1 MADLRMPELNK
12 VLLAGRLT
20 RDPELRYLPSGMAV
34 CKLGLASSRR
44 FRTRDGDNREE
55 TLFINVTCWGKTA
68 EFVGETFKKGRPLI
82 IEGRLQSNEWEDKN
96 TGQRRTAIE
105 INADRVQSLD
115 WEDRGSGG
123 GGGGGGRATSKSAS
137 RGRDYEEEPVPEDDI
152 PF

>member
-12 VLLAGRLT
+12 VLIAGRLT
-20 RDPELRYLPSGMAV
+20 RDPELRHLPSGMAV

-68 EFVGETFKKGRPLI
+68 EFVGDTFRKGRPLI
-82 IEGRLQSNEWEDKN
+82 VEGRLQSNEWEDKN
-96 TGQRRTAIE
+96 TGQRRTMIE

-115 WEDRGSGG
+115 WEDRGGSGG
-123 GGGGGGRATSKSAS
+123 GGRTAGKAAS
-137 RGRDYEEEPVPEDDI
+137 RSRDYEEEPVPEDDI